1 MPKKITPQGG
11 QDIPYPT
18 EEPSLVKSENP
29 AILEANKMGQELEY
43 IPLNTI
49 GKVPEVNAMD
59 RSQTIP
65 DTEEYNKGGKVPEGA
80 MDLITKKR
88 GGMLQSKKQ
97 KEEQKERRK
106 KARERNLKIQR
117 NGKKKWSGQA

>member
-49 GKVPEVNAMD
+49 GKVPEINAMD
-59 RSQTIP
+59 RSQQIYEGDEAYGGGMVNQP
-65 DTEEYNKGGKVPEGA
+65 MYKKGGKV
-80 MDLITKKR
+80 K
-88 GGMLQSKKQ
+88 
-97 KEEQKERRK
+97 
-106 KARERNLKIQR
+106 
-117 NGKKKWSGQA
+117 